1 MVDGEDEDGV
11 HYARMVTESVAA
23 GSRPLFKQITK
34 ASLIAWVRVILCF
47 ILLFM
52 NSKHITLLF
61 MH

>member
-34 ASLIAWVRVILCF
+34 ASLIAWVRMICVSF
-47 ILLFM
+47 F
-52 NSKHITLLF
+52 F
-61 MH
+61 